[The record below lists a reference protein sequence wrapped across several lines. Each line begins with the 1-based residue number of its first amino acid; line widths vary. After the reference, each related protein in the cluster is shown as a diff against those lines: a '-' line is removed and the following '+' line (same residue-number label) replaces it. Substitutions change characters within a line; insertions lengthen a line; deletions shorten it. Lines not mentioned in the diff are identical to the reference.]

1 MIKCLSNCIWVSR
14 EEPVFAQMV
23 GKSYNVNMGQI
34 QLLVRL
40 G

>member
-1 MIKCLSNCIWVSR
+1 MIKWLSHCIWVSR
-14 EEPVFAQMV
+14 EEPIFAQMV
-23 GKSYNVNMGQI
+23 GRSYNVNMGQI